1 MPERLF
7 VRVLP
12 HCFYSRR
19 AYASQIATSI
29 PAFSTPPHAS
39 RWFLGGSGLRELG
52 AVFCSSSFDIATEY
66 LGLPEGTQS
75 NPVVLLTLK
84 PYEPDA

>member
-19 AYASQIATSI
+19 AYASQIATSM
-29 PAFSTPPHAS
+29 PAFSAPLHTT
-39 RWFLGGSGLRELG
+39 RGFLGGTGSRELG
-52 AVFCSSSFDIATEY
+52 ADFYSSSLDIATEC
-66 LGLPEGTQS
+66 LGLLEARKAIPPS
-75 NPVVLLTLK
+75 F
-84 PYEPDA
+84 